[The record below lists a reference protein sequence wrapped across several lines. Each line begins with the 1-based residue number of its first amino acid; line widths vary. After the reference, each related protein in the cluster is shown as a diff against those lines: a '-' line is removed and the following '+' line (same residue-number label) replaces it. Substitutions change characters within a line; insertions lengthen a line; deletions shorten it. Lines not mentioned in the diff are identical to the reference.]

1 MTPGPKASP
10 PGAVGGWVAN
20 VELPE
25 DRDLIGR
32 LIANRYLIESVCER
46 TRSGASYRAYHLALD
61 RAVLLRIL
69 PARSG
74 VTRDAC
80 RRAYGVAERVSG
92 LPSAHIGRTLDV
104 GLVAGRFPF
113 LVQEYSK
120 GRSLQAVLEERGP
133 LEPQRVITLG
143 RQLSSALET
152 AHAAGVLHGSL
163 RPDSIW
169 LESLSD
175 RPEWLRLFGF
185 GTGEL
190 PDVEFEGPDSGV
202 YPRAPGNLSA
212 LPSDK
217 QPGLRTDIYAFG
229 ACLYELASGVRPSWT
244 PGDVAAILDSD
255 LASAPGLG
263 PRVVLRG
270 LARVLERCLFLL
282 PDTNYQ
288 SMRQVNIDLEH
299 LEISARAFCPET
311 LASQQPVTGVAAPP
325 RRARGVRVGGPK
337 VIVRGD

>member
-1 MTPGPKASP
+1 
-10 PGAVGGWVAN
+10 VDN
-20 VELPE
+20 VDLPQ

-46 TRSGASYRAYHLALD
+46 TRSAASYRAYHLALD
-61 RAVLLRIL
+61 RAVLLRVL
-69 PARSG
+69 PPRHG
-74 VTRDAC
+74 VSRDAC
-80 RRAYGVAERVSG
+80 RRAYAIAERVSG

-120 GRSLQAVLEERGP
+120 GRSLQALLEERGP

-185 GTGEL
+185 GNREL
-190 PDVEFEGPDSGV
+190 PDGEFEGPESGV
-202 YPRAPGNLSA
+202 YPRAPGNLGVLSA
-212 LPSDK
+212 HE
-217 QPGLRTDIYAFG
+217 QRGLRADIYGFG
-229 ACLYELASGVRPSWT
+229 ACLYELASGARPSWT
-244 PGDVAAILDSD
+244 PGDVAAIPDSD
-255 LASAPGLG
+255 LATAPGLG
-263 PRVVLRG
+263 RRAVLRG

-288 SMRQVNIDLEH
+288 SMRQVNIDLGH

-311 LASQQPVTGVAAPP
+311 LISRQPVTAVAAPP
-325 RRARGVRVGGPK
+325 RRARGVLVGGPK
-337 VIVRGD
+337 VIVRAD